1 MNNNNLFQFVQQGFH
16 VAVGAATDLCETFA
30 DPQKRT
36 ETVSNLQTEL
46 SEKTGAWA
54 KKGQITEQEAR
65 KNLENFLN
73 QRGWRQTATTSQ
85 ANTDTASNP
94 TPTDNN
100 VQSELEELTEQI
112 IALRNELEQLRKS
125 EEPN

>member
-1 MNNNNLFQFVQQGFH
+1 MQQSFH

-36 ETVSNLQTEL
+36 ETLSNLQTEL
-46 SEKTGAWA
+46 SEKTGEWA

-65 KNLENFLN
+65 RNLETFLN
-73 QRGWRQTATTSQ
+73 QRGWRQTAATSQ
-85 ANTDTASNP
+85 TTTETASNH

-100 VQSELEELTEQI
+100 IESELQELTEQI

>member
-36 ETVSNLQTEL
+36 ETLSSLQTEL
-46 SEKTGAWA
+46 GEKTGEWA
-54 KKGQITEQEAR
+54 RKGQVTEQEAR
-65 KNLENFLN
+65 RTLETFLN

-85 ANTDTASNP
+85 PSTETVSNP
-94 TPTDNN
+94 TSTDNK
-100 VQSELEELTEQI
+100 VQSELQELTEQI
-112 IALRNELEQLRKS
+112 IALRNELEELRKS

>member
-1 MNNNNLFQFVQQGFH
+1 MQQGFH

-36 ETVSNLQTEL
+36 ETLSSLQTEL
-46 SEKTGAWA
+46 GEKTGEWA
-54 KKGQITEQEAR
+54 RKGQVTEQEAR
-65 KNLENFLN
+65 RNLETFLN

-85 ANTDTASNP
+85 PSTETVSNP
-94 TPTDNN
+94 TSTDNK
-100 VQSELEELTEQI
+100 VQSELQELTEQI
-112 IALRNELEQLRKS
+112 IALRNELEELRKS